1 MFVRAPDVP
10 VWIKTLIFR
19 VFDEFPGI
27 VIEVTPELLSVTPA
41 KKRKAPVALADGIN
55 DIIFDVKSVPFAN
68 RTNDIPDDSVS
79 LISSTTIFVLLLL
92 VSLISKVMVSPG
104 EYFADAQVLVTLML
118 LALRGTMIFFPVN
131 NVVSLLIP
139 LIFPALPPCSPQT
152 NGAIR
157 IVSFNPT
164 ILQLYT
170 TVNG

>member
-1 MFVRAPDVP
+1 MPDVP
-10 VWIKTLIFR
+10 VWINTLIFR

-41 KKRKAPVALADGIN
+41 KKRNAPVALAAGIS
-55 DIIFDVKSVPFAN
+55 DIIFDVKFVPFAN
-68 RTNDIPDDSVS
+68 RINDIPEDSVS
-79 LISSTTIFVLLLL
+79 LISSTTISVLLLL
-92 VSLISKVMVSPG
+92 VSLMSKVTVSPG
-104 EYFADAQVLVTLML
+104 EYFAETHVLVTEILFALM
-118 LALRGTMIFFPVN
+118 GTMIFLPVN

-139 LIFPALPPCSPQT
+139 LILPALPPCSPQT

-164 ILQLYT
+164 ILQVYT

>member
-1 MFVRAPDVP
+1 LFVRAPDVP

-92 VSLISKVMVSPG
+92 VSLISKG

-139 LIFPALPPCSPQT
+139 LILPALPPCSPQT